1 MSILFNVLINEIEA
15 NDIISLNEKLYMESL
30 NSMPADEEKVQ
41 FDSIIVMESIIE
53 NEGKI
58 KELFRKVIRLFKF
71 NPSSKM
77 AYDVEILKDV
87 NPDKVGSSN
96 KKMHVRQDTFK
107 LVCEIL
113 DRGDDPKNSLA
124 TIVSNGMKELG
135 EYNEFIKQ
143 SMPTLLQRIFTNPNF
158 TGNSK
163 LKATSGLK
171 AMMFGALIASLMAE
185 KISKGEL
192 DANSLKTLN
201 IMGDIINS
209 FAGNSA
215 DNENI
220 TDRTIQKLKD
230 INSKLASADLS
241 PYDATPESQKVYAT
255 YIKNYQPNLYASA
268 LIIKELSKNKP
279 IKKAAL
285 IYDKFKKYTAEK
297 STYDIVEK
305 LANLIEV
312 LPILDDISKNLGK
325 IFEKI
330 VEDMRNA

>member
-1 MSILFNVLINEIEA
+1 MSTLFNVLINEIEA
-15 NDIISLNEKLYMESL
+15 NDTISLNEKLYMESL

-77 AYDVEILKDV
+77 AYDAEILKDV
-87 NPDKVGSSN
+87 NPDKVSSSN

-113 DRGDDPKNSLA
+113 DRGDDPRNSLA

-143 SMPTLLQRIFTNPNF
+143 SMPTLLQRIF

-192 DANSLKTLN
+192 DANSLKILN

-209 FAGNSA
+209 FAGNSE

-230 INSKLASADLS
+230 INSKLAAADLS

>member
-1 MSILFNVLINEIEA
+1 MSTLFNVLINEIEA
-15 NDIISLNEKLYMESL
+15 NDTISLNEKLYMESL
-30 NSMPADEEKVQ
+30 NSIPADEEKVH

-77 AYDVEILKDV
+77 AYDAEILKDV

-113 DRGDDPKNSLA
+113 DRGDDPRNSLA

-192 DANSLKTLN
+192 DANSLKILN

-209 FAGNSA
+209 FAGNSE

-230 INSKLASADLS
+230 INSKLAAADLS